1 MEDLAMRTFDFT
13 PLWRSSIGFDRLI
26 ELVDAAQRSNEESYP
41 PYNIERVGED
51 QYQISLALAGFAPS
65 DVNITAEQNVVTIEG
80 RKNEENRDFLY
91 HGISARAFR
100 RQFSLADHVEVKN
113 ASFENGIL
121 RIDLVREVPEAM
133 KPRKIEINA
142 GSSTSNVHQIESKAA

>member
-65 DVNITAEQNVVTIEG
+65 DVNITAEQSVVTIEG

-91 HGISARAFR
+91 HGISGRAFR
-100 RQFSLADHVEVKN
+100 RQFSLADYVEVKS
-113 ASFENGIL
+113 ASFENGVL
-121 RIDLVREVPEAM
+121 RIDLVREIPEAM

-142 GSSTSNVHQIESKAA
+142 GSAASSVHQIESKAA